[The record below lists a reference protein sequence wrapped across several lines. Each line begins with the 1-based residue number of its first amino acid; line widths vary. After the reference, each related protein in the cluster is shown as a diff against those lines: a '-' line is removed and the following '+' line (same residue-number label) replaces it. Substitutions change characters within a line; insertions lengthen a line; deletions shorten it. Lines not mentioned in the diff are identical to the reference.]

1 MSSLSILQHI
11 INILE
16 SNVELNDIIKDKI
29 FVQIAEENTTFP
41 FIVLKRDNITVSY
54 VKKNAIE
61 DNVDIS
67 INIAAL
73 TYKQVIQISEIVRKE
88 LELYED
94 EVIKQCRI
102 TNISEDYFENAFVQ
116 ILQFNVII

>member
-67 INIAAL
+67 INIAGL